1 MFKTADG
8 GLIRPADYLP
18 TAKRVR
24 LKSSRTCTG
33 SLVLGTDFGQRLEF
47 ESKLERDAILTF
59 NARPDVE
66 RVLSQYPRVA
76 YIGADGKPHQYT
88 FDLQVTLTSGEI
100 VAVEVK
106 PEIYVEKRGTRALLA
121 RIAAQMPR
129 SVADRVSLV
138 TERNLDAVTVANAEL
153 IHASRFPDPEA
164 DEVVRSSLERAAGAV
179 AIVHIARATD
189 LGPRAV
195 NAVARLIRSGE
206 ARLVKHERIGMN
218 ARVRPTISPDLSQER
233 KAA

>member
-1 MFKTADG
+1 MFKTDDG

-18 TAKRVR
+18 TARRVR
-24 LKSSRTCTG
+24 LKSPRTCTG

-88 FDLQVTLTSGEI
+88 FDLQVTLTNGEI
-100 VAVEVK
+100 VALEVK

-153 IHASRFPDPEA
+153 IHASRFPDPLA
-164 DEVVRSSLERAAGAV
+164 DEQVRTVIARAAGAV
-179 AIVHIARATD
+179 SVAEIARSSG
-189 LGPRAV
+189 LGPRTV
-195 NAVARLIRSGE
+195 NAVARLIRAGE
-206 ARLVKHERIGMN
+206 VRLERHEHIGMG
-218 ARVRPTISPDLSQER
+218 AHVRATEIKQER